1 MKIMV
6 LDDDQVMLR
15 ILPIQLRNFGL
26 RAKGFTDIVTF
37 DDAATALEQ
46 LREQPECFQLIFCD
60 LQMPHMDGVEF
71 IGHLAEAGYG
81 GDLVLLTGEDEQILK
96 AVHDLALSR
105 GLSVIG
111 ALTKPIF
118 PDALQAVLASIND
131 VEQLPGE
138 TRALRMLPDVRLD
151 HLPTS
156 EVEAWYQPQ
165 VSLRTGEVLGFE
177 ALARWADQE
186 FGVVSPANLPP
197 ELATAVEIA
206 RFTGQV
212 LQQALHQLA
221 RWHEDGRLWS
231 VSVNVAAG
239 IFSDAGFPD
248 RVRDL
253 AQELGAP
260 LERLTLEVTENE
272 IFTQASVQLE
282 TASRLRLKKVGL
294 SVDDFGTG
302 YSSLATLRDFPFS
315 ELKIDRSF
323 VTGAAG
329 NPRLRTMLEANLKMA
344 SELKVRTVA
353 EGIETVEEL
362 LLVQGFGCDVGQ
374 GYLFSP
380 ALPADEIGLW
390 ATAWNPLRA
399 ELAAV
404 NWQASAPGAP
414 AAS

>member
-1 MKIMV
+1 MV

-37 DDAATALEQ
+37 DDAATALVQ
-46 LREQPECFQLIFCD
+46 LREQPDCFQLIFCD

-71 IGHLAEAGYG
+71 VGHLAEAGYG

-96 AVHDLALSR
+96 AVRDLAVSR
-105 GLSVIG
+105 GLAVIG
-111 ALTKPIF
+111 ALHKPIF
-118 PDALQAVLASIND
+118 PDALQAVLTSISD
-131 VEQLPGE
+131 VEQLPE
-138 TRALRMLPDVRLD
+138 EVKPAHTLPDARLD
-151 HLPTS
+151 RLPTS
-156 EVEAWYQPQ
+156 QVEAWYQPQ
-165 VSLRTGEVLGFE
+165 ISLHTGEVLGFE
-177 ALARWADQE
+177 ALARWPDHE

-197 ELATAVEIA
+197 ELATPAEVE
-206 RFTGQV
+206 RFTAQV
-212 LQQALHQLA
+212 LQQALQQLG
-221 RWHEDGRLWS
+221 RWHAEGRPWS
-231 VSVNVAAG
+231 VSVNVAAR
-239 IFSDAGFPD
+239 IFSDASFPD

-253 AQELGAP
+253 AQGLGAP
-260 LERLTLEVTENE
+260 LEKLTLEVTENE
-272 IFTQASVQLE
+272 VFTQSSVQLE

-323 VTGAAG
+323 VTGAAS

-353 EGIETVEEL
+353 EGVETVQEL

-380 ALPADEIGLW
+380 ALPADEIGVW
-390 ATAWNPLRA
+390 ASRWDPQRA
-399 ELAAV
+399 EFSAA
-404 NWQASAPGAP
+404 NWSASASA
-414 AAS
+414 

>member
-1 MKIMV
+1 MV

-37 DDAATALEQ
+37 DDAATALVQ
-46 LREQPECFQLIFCD
+46 LREQPDCFQLIFCD

-71 IGHLAEAGYG
+71 VGHLAEAGYG

-96 AVHDLALSR
+96 AVRDLAVSR
-105 GLSVIG
+105 GLAVIG
-111 ALTKPIF
+111 ALHKPIF
-118 PDALQAVLASIND
+118 PDALQAVLTSISD
-131 VEQLPGE
+131 VEQLPE
-138 TRALRMLPDVRLD
+138 EVKPARTLPDARLD
-151 HLPTS
+151 RLPTS
-156 EVEAWYQPQ
+156 QVEAWYQPQ
-165 VSLRTGEVLGFE
+165 VSLSTGEVLGFE
-177 ALARWADQE
+177 ALARWPDHE

-197 ELATAVEIA
+197 GLATPAEIE

-212 LQQALHQLA
+212 LEQALQQLG
-221 RWHEDGRLWS
+221 RWHAESRPWS

-239 IFSDAGFPD
+239 MFSDAGFPD

-253 AQELGAP
+253 AQSLGAP
-260 LERLTLEVTENE
+260 LEKLTLEVTENE
-272 IFTQASVQLE
+272 VFTQSSVQLE

-353 EGIETVEEL
+353 EGIETVQEL

-380 ALPADEIGLW
+380 AQPADEVGVW
-390 ATAWNPLRA
+390 ASSWDPQRA
-399 ELAAV
+399 EFSAA
-404 NWQASAPGAP
+404 NW
-414 AAS
+414 AASD

>member
-26 RAKGFTDIVTF
+26 RAKGFTDIETF
-37 DDAATALEQ
+37 ADAAIALEH
-46 LREQPECFQLIFCD
+46 LYDQPGQFQLIFCD
-60 LQMPHMDGVEF
+60 LQMPGMDGVEF
-71 IGHLAEAGYG
+71 VGHLAEAGYTG
-81 GDLVLLTGEDEQILK
+81 RLVLLTGEDDKILS
-96 AVHDLALSR
+96 AVRDLAISR
-105 GLSVIG
+105 GLTVIG
-111 ALTKPIF
+111 ALNKPIF
-118 PDALQAVLASIND
+118 PDALQAVLASIDD
-131 VEQLPGE
+131 VEQVQAAPVPRRTLHD
-138 TRALRMLPDVRLD
+138 AVLD
-151 HLPTS
+151 HLPAG

-165 VSLRTGEVLGFE
+165 VSLRTGQVLGFE
-177 ALARWADQE
+177 ALARWTDEE
-186 FGVVSPANLPP
+186 FGLVSPANLPA
-197 ELATAVEIA
+197 ELATAVEIE

-212 LQQALHQLA
+212 LHQALLQLA
-221 RWHEDGRLWS
+221 RWAADGRPWS
-231 VSVNVAAG
+231 VSVNVAAR

-260 LERLTLEVTENE
+260 LDRLTLEVTENE
-272 IFTQASVQLE
+272 VFTQSSVQLE

-323 VTGAAG
+323 VTGASS
-329 NPRLRTMLEANLKMA
+329 NPRLATMLEANLKMA

-353 EGIETVEEL
+353 EGIESVEEL
-362 LLVQGFGCDVGQ
+362 RLVQGFGCDAGQ

-380 ALPADEIGLW
+380 ALPGEAIDEW
-390 ATAWNPLRA
+390 ASSWDPLRP
-399 ELAAV
+399 EFRAV
-404 NWQASAPGAP
+404 GWQASASPRL
-414 AAS
+414 